1 MLDFGLF
8 FSKKVLFVKFS
19 INVQKKYV
27 NERFFEKNKNKANNF
42 CNKYVYNL

>member
-27 NERFFEKNKNKANNF
+27 NERFFEKNKNKANVIY
-42 CNKYVYNL
+42 NKKEFNL